1 MATIQP
7 PVKRYRKLPRN
18 ILTLMVTFIAG
29 MSVIMIYYRYG
40 SNPEGFRAQKKEDKE
55 QRDVIKEQPGDPVK
69 MRALLEQ
76 GAQRAREQK
85 AKEDRLPK
93 PPGTASEPNQQS
105 GIPGNPNTDMPAWS
119 NVPGKMPP
127 GSPNSIDGY
136 ESAKLN
142 VQKAMQ
148 EQGKANTQIEAFEYD
163 DDAGQRPAGGAT
175 GNAQLDNLLAQLG
188 KASKD
193 ADGLP
198 SGIDAPAIQRLLA
211 QSGTPGALT
220 KTAVRADEDWLNKQ
234 SDRGEN
240 AGSAESAPIH
250 AKPPLGPYA
259 LYYGTWI
266 PCDLMYAIDSDLP
279 GDVSCQVAKDIWGIG
294 TNPLL
299 LIPQYSVLHGKYNV
313 DISSGQ
319 ERILIAFRRLNFPS
333 GAHADLSAMTAS
345 DSTGRAGAGT
355 DVNDH
360 FWKIFGSSF
369 LISGVATLASRNEQ
383 GGGSSVTV
391 NAGGPPSTLSGAAGQ
406 VMVNTVQQILA
417 RNTAIK
423 PTLQNDPFKDHDGI
437 SRLMVFVNHDMI
449 LDPDI
454 TQTRAK

>member
-1 MATIQP
+1 VANIQP

-40 SNPEGFRAQKKEDKE
+40 SNPEGFRTQKKEDKE

-76 GAQRAREQK
+76 GAQRARDQK

-93 PPGTASEPNQQS
+93 TPGAASEPNEQS
-105 GIPGNPNTDMPAWS
+105 GTSGNPNADMPAWS

-136 ESAKLN
+136 ESAKLQ

-163 DDAGQRPAGGAT
+163 DDAGQRPAGSAT
-175 GNAQLDNLLAQLG
+175 GNAQLDSLLAQIG
-188 KASKD
+188 KAGKD
-193 ADGLP
+193 AENLP
-198 SGIDAPAIQRLLA
+198 SGIDAPTIQRLLA
-211 QSGTPGALT
+211 QNGTPGALT

-234 SDRGEN
+234 SDHGESGEN
-240 AGSAESAPIH
+240 APIR

-279 GDVSCQVAKDIWGIG
+279 GDVSCQVAKDIWSIG

-333 GAHADLSAMTAS
+333 GAHADLTAMTAS
-345 DSTGRAGAGT
+345 DSTGRAGAGA

-383 GGGSSVTV
+383 GGGSNVTV

-417 RNTAIK
+417 RNTTIK